1 MITPILNIYNAL
13 EHYDIDSK
21 ALDINPKHQSLD
33 LDNLK
38 FVKYNRIVFESFKD
52 ASDSEEV
59 DECKSTSSLE
69 SMSSSSSET
78 LSAQPDSF
86 NNGTQYYERCV
97 VNCTP
102 SIAFSKEMQDY
113 IDLQVNSNKNKWI
126 YDILDGKKE
135 KDSILLETDEFVFL
149 PDTHAVNDNYIY
161 NWLAIVKDRRLR
173 TLRDLDAEH
182 IPMLK
187 RIKMACVDYIQG
199 VTQYNSHNIMAYVHY
214 LPSVYQL
221 HIHFC
226 APYGCYTTMDALK
239 IYPLDSIISNLQ
251 IDGSYFRK
259 VGITTVIYGN
269 PQLLSIFN
277 VSVSPTSSKLAIDI
291 KNSCGR
297 LRYSRCKFCLL
308 NRAVDRDRAVDRA
321 VDRAEASKQCN
332 PRACKEAKP
341 SRQCSKKK
349 K

>member
-1 MITPILNIYNAL
+1 MITPILNIYDAL
-13 EHYDIDSK
+13 EHDDIDSCSIP
-21 ALDINPKHQSLD
+21 LDINPRHHDLD

-38 FVKYNRIVFESFKD
+38 FVKYNRIVFESFKEV
-52 ASDSEEV
+52 SDSDEV

-69 SMSSSSSET
+69 SSSSSSDAHSPQNDT
-78 LSAQPDSF
+78 FSS
-86 NNGTQYYERCV
+86 GTQYYERCV

-102 SIAFSKEMQDY
+102 SIAFSKDMQDY
-113 IDLQVNSNKNKWI
+113 IDAQVSSNKNKWI

-149 PDTHAVNDNYIY
+149 PDTHAVNDSYIY

-173 TLRDLDAEH
+173 TLRDLNADH

-187 RIKMACVDYIQG
+187 RMKMACVDYIQG
-199 VTQYNSHNIMAYVHY
+199 VTQYNAHNIMAYVHY

-251 IDGSYFRK
+251 IDGDYFHK

-269 PQLLSIFN
+269 PQLLNIFN
-277 VSVSPTSSKLAIDI
+277 VSVSPSGSKLAIDI
-291 KNSCGR
+291 KNNSFR
-297 LRYSRCKFCLL
+297 MRRCRFCLL
-308 NRAVDRDRAVDRA
+308 NRATD
-321 VDRAEASKQCN
+321 
-332 PRACKEAKP
+332 ACKQGAESCKQGARGSCRDVKT